1 MAARGV
7 QNGLRLKEESQS
19 CLLDSV
25 CFPYAKLFTLTH
37 AAGTLIVIQALDGG
51 RRQGPD
57 YGLVGSFFSGPAA
70 GKLRPVELAGR

>member
-1 MAARGV
+1 LLVGFGVLPIREALYPHTRGGHV
-7 QNGLRLKEESQS
+7 
-19 CLLDSV
+19 
-25 CFPYAKLFTLTH
+25 
-37 AAGTLIVIQALDGG
+37 IVIQALDGG